1 MASISRLLGLTATTE
16 VMVVEG
22 KQKRMDIVITLPTC
36 RVWIDVSIINPLA
49 PSYLRH
55 KDPKTS
61 REKAKTSNWGVH
73 AEQRGVEFIPF
84 IADVYGGIGEQAKKW
99 LGQSSSRQKHGR
111 HNQQRHHTRHMARS
125 V

>member
-1 MASISRLLGLTATTE
+1 MASICRLLGLTATTE

-22 KQKRMDIVITLPTC
+22 KQKRMDIVVTLPTR
-36 RVWIDVSIINPLA
+36 RVWIAVSIINPLA

-61 REKAKTSNWGVH
+61 REKAKTANWGMH

-84 IADVYGGIGEQAKKW
+84 IVDVYGGIGEQAKKVR
-99 LGQSSSRQKHGR
+99 GVS
-111 HNQQRHHTRHMARS
+111 
-125 V
+125 